1 MIQKIF
7 NIREKTTA
15 IPLKNLSNNL
25 FHWLHIW
32 NSSDKQTIWQKY
44 RNNDGNNSLKNVKG
58 EGEKIVGCLFFCIL
72 HDQKWKHILKR
83 ALVRAK
89 GRKIIQT
96 EVYAARIQNVECPS
110 TGNIRAQS
118 IRAEARATQMHT
130 TNRRDGRT
138 TKRISN
144 WIRSFRLFR
153 KFRRRPFNLLYF
165 FYFYYFFSLSPLFF
179 FHSSRRLI
187 NETVDCPAI

>member
-1 MIQKIF
+1 M
-7 NIREKTTA
+7 
-15 IPLKNLSNNL
+15 KNLSNICSTGCT
-25 FHWLHIW
+25 FEIHWI
-32 NSSDKQTIWQKY
+32 NKRS
-44 RNNDGNNSLKNVKG
+44 GKNIGIMMAIIPWKMWRERG
-58 EGEKIVGCLFFCIL
+58 KIVGCLFFCIL
-72 HDQKWKHILKR
+72 HDQKWEHILKR

-153 KFRRRPFNLLYF
+153 KFRRRPFNLPYF
-165 FYFYYFFSLSPLFF
+165 FIFIIFFSLLFF
-179 FHSSRRLI
+179 SL
-187 NETVDCPAI
+187 V

>member
-1 MIQKIF
+1 MKNYCHFIEEFIQH
-7 NIREKTTA
+7 
-15 IPLKNLSNNL
+15 L

-32 NSSDKQTIWQKY
+32 NSSDKQTIWEKY

-58 EGEKIVGCLFFCIL
+58 EGGENVGCLFFCIL
-72 HDQKWKHILKR
+72 HDQKWEHILKR

-165 FYFYYFFSLSPLFF
+165 LFFYFFSIFPPLF

-187 NETVDCPAI
+187 NETVDCRAI